1 MKNFRQSKLYMIT
14 CLTTNLKY
22 IGATTKAD
30 IYTRLQQHIYYYN
43 RHEEGHANLYCS
55 SFEIIKNDN
64 FKIELLEE
72 YPCNNQEELDTKERY
87 YIQSINCVNK
97 YIPSRTRKEYYVDKI
112 DEFKDYYQK
121 VKDND
126 RFKKKIEC
134 ECGCHYTLNNKRHHI
149 NTFKHQIK
157 LLSN

>member
-1 MKNFRQSKLYMIT
+1 MII

-22 IGATTKAD
+22 IGATTMPD
-30 IYTRLQQHIYYYN
+30 IYTRLQQHIYHYN
-43 RHEEGHANLYCS
+43 HHNEGVADLHCT

-72 YPCNNQEELDTKERY
+72 YSCNNQEELDTKERF

-97 YIPSRTRKEYYVDKI
+97 YIPSRTRQEYYVDKI

-126 RFKKKIEC
+126 RFKKKIKC
-134 ECGCHYTLNNKRHHI
+134 ECGYHYTLNNKRHQF

-157 LLSN
+157 ILSN